1 MEGYQRGEVKR
12 RMRAKVQGIKSINV
26 QNRQVEVKN
35 SMGNGKAKELTCMT
49 YGHEL
54 RGRGMLV
61 EGWCMVEGI
70 KGEKKMGQL

>member
-1 MEGYQRGEVKR
+1 M
-12 RMRAKVQGIKSINV
+12 
-26 QNRQVEVKN
+26 EVKN